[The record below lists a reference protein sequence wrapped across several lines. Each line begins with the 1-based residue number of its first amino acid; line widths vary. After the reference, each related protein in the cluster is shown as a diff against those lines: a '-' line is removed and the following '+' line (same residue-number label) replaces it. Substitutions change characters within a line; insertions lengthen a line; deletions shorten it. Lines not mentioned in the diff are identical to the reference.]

1 MLFPSRWESF
11 GLVCPESMSAARA
24 VIGSS
29 SGGMAEII
37 VDGESG
43 ILVPPK
49 NPQAIAK
56 AILNLINRPER
67 VTTLAINGRQRVLDF
82 LSHEG
87 ILPLQIASYERA
99 ISAAKK
105 RNA

>member
-1 MLFPSRWESF
+1 M
-11 GLVCPESMSAARA
+11 
-24 VIGSS
+24 
-29 SGGMAEII
+29 
-37 VDGESG
+37 
-43 ILVPPK
+43 
-49 NPQAIAK
+49 
-56 AILNLINRPER
+56 PER
-67 VTTLAINGRQRVLDF
+67 VTTLAKNGRQRVLDF